1 MVKTEGTGEKDS
13 EKSPN
18 FEQIVNTEW
27 SILIKIQQKAV
38 SGIEFFG
45 GLWYGKVSS
54 STVKNCVTQESKFL
68 KKGEKCM
75 ELIASINGSINGI
88 VWGPPMLIL
97 LVGVGILLTIRTA
110 GVQFR
115 KFGYAMKNTLGK
127 IFKKS
132 EAGEGEI
139 TPFQAVTTALAATVG
154 TGNIAGI
161 TAAVTLGGPGSI
173 FWLWITALIG
183 MCTKYSEV
191 LLSIKFRER
200 NEYGDWVGGPMYYI
214 KNGLGKNWKWLGA
227 IFCVFGALA
236 AFGIGNAVQVGNIT
250 SAVNTVIT
258 SFNPDF
264 AGQSTV
270 NLVLGIILAVAAAFV
285 FFGGVKRLGSVTEKL
300 VPIMAIIYIVSC
312 LCVLVWNAKYL
323 PAIFADIFSGAFSP
337 AGATGGAVG
346 SMMLVISWGV
356 KRGVFSN
363 EAGLGSAPMAH
374 AATSEK
380 DPVRQGLY
388 GIFEVFMDT
397 IVICT
402 LSGLTVLCGFYAGG
416 VEMTYGV
423 MGNTSLNA
431 AALGTVFGMKGG
443 SIIIALC
450 LALFAFSTVLS
461 WCLYGARCCEFLL
474 GSKSIKIYQALF
486 VIVIV
491 VGATM
496 DLSLAWD
503 IADTLNGLMAIPNL
517 IALVGLSG
525 VVVKETKDYFENR
538 HKNFD

>member
-1 MVKTEGTGEKDS
+1 
-13 EKSPN
+13 
-18 FEQIVNTEW
+18 
-27 SILIKIQQKAV
+27 
-38 SGIEFFG
+38 
-45 GLWYGKVSS
+45 
-54 STVKNCVTQESKFL
+54 
-68 KKGEKCM
+68 M
-75 ELIASINGSINGI
+75 ELIASINSAINGV

-97 LVGVGILLTIRTA
+97 LVGCGILLTIRTA

-115 KFGYAMKNTLGK
+115 KFGYAMKNTIGK
-127 IFKKS
+127 IFKKT
-132 EAGEGEI
+132 EAAEGEV

-173 FWLWITALIG
+173 FWLWVTALIG

-191 LLSIKFRER
+191 LLAIKYREK

-227 IFCVFGALA
+227 IFCIFGALA

-250 SAVNTVIT
+250 SSVNTVIT
-258 SFNPDF
+258 AFNPDF

-270 NLVLGIILAVAAAFV
+270 NLILGIILAIAAAV
-285 FFGGVKRLGSVTEKL
+285 VLLGGIKRLGAVTEKL
-300 VPIMAIIYIVSC
+300 VPIMAVVYLVAC
-312 LCVLVWNAKYL
+312 LIVLVFNAGYL
-323 PAIFADIFSGAFSP
+323 PAIFRDIFAGAFTPS
-337 AGATGGAVG
+337 GVTGGAVG
-346 SMMLVISWGV
+346 SMMLVITWGV

-374 AATSEK
+374 AASSES

-402 LSGLTVLCGFYAGG
+402 LSGLTVLCGVYAGG
-416 VEMTYGV
+416 VEMTYGIQ
-423 MGNTSLNA
+423 GDTSLNA
-431 AALGTVFGMKGG
+431 AALGTVFGAKGG
-443 SIIIALC
+443 AIIIALC

-461 WCLYGARCCEFLL
+461 WGMYGTRCCEFLL
-474 GSKSIKIYQALF
+474 GPKSIKPYQIIF
-486 VIVIV
+486 VLVVI

-496 DLSLAWD
+496 NLSLAWD

-525 VVVKETKDYFENR
+525 VVVKETKDYFNNR
-538 HKNFD
+538 IKNYE

>member
-1 MVKTEGTGEKDS
+1 
-13 EKSPN
+13 
-18 FEQIVNTEW
+18 
-27 SILIKIQQKAV
+27 
-38 SGIEFFG
+38 
-45 GLWYGKVSS
+45 
-54 STVKNCVTQESKFL
+54 
-68 KKGEKCM
+68 M
-75 ELIASINGSINGI
+75 ELIASINGTINGF

-97 LVGVGILLTIRTA
+97 LVGAGILLTCRTA

-115 KFGYAMKNTLGK
+115 KFGYALKNTIGK
-127 IFKKS
+127 IFKKTD
-132 EAGEGEI
+132 AGEGEV

-191 LLSIKFRER
+191 LLAVKFRER
-200 NEYGDWVGGPMYYI
+200 NALGDWVGGPMYYI

-227 IFCVFGALA
+227 IFCIFGALA

-250 SAVNTVIT
+250 SSVNTVILA
-258 SFNPDF
+258 FNPDF

-270 NLVLGIILAVAAAFV
+270 NLVLGIILAILAAIV
-285 FFGGVKRLGSVTEKL
+285 LLGGIKRLGSVTEKL
-300 VPIMAIIYIVSC
+300 IPIMAIVYIVAC
-312 LCVLVWNAKYL
+312 LVVCFVNIAYW
-323 PAIFADIFSGAFSP
+323 PAIFRDIFAGAFSP
-337 AGATGGAVG
+337 SGVTGGAVG
-346 SMMLVISWGV
+346 SMMLVITWGV

-416 VEMTYGV
+416 VDMTYGIQ
-423 MGNTSLNA
+423 GDTSLNA
-431 AALGTVFGMKGG
+431 AALGTVFGAKGG
-443 SIIIALC
+443 AIIIALC

-461 WCLYGARCCEFLL
+461 WGMYGTRCCEFLF
-474 GSKSIKIYQALF
+474 GTKAIKPYQIIF
-486 VIVIV
+486 VLIVI

-496 DLSLAWD
+496 NLSLAWD

-525 VVVKETKDYFENR
+525 VVVKETKDYFNNR
-538 HKNFD
+538 AKNYD